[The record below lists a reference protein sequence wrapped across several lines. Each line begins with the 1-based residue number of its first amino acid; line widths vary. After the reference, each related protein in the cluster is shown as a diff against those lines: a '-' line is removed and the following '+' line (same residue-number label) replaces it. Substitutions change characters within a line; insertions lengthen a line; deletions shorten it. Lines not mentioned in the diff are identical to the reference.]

1 MEQARAYLSFYSAV
15 NKVSNSCDEPDG
27 EEPAPL
33 TAFNSGLAR
42 YLNYKASIKKATLVR
57 FLVLMWPKF
66 IAMGKE
72 N

>member
-1 MEQARAYLSFYSAV
+1 MNQMG
-15 NKVSNSCDEPDG
+15 K
-27 EEPAPL
+27 EPAPL
-33 TAFNSGLAR
+33 TAFNSGLASC
-42 YLNYKASIKKATLVR
+42 LHYKASIKKATLVR

>member
-1 MEQARAYLSFYSAV
+1 MMNQMG
-15 NKVSNSCDEPDG
+15 K
-27 EEPAPL
+27 EPAPL
-33 TAFNSGLAR
+33 TAFNSGLAS
-42 YLNYKASIKKATLVR
+42 YLLYKASIKKATLVR